1 MESLKDVEINIKTDC
16 VKEYNPEC
24 PCCMEVPKKGRII
37 FDCRHLMCTGCF
49 MMHNKKSNNCPI
61 CRVVY
66 RENNEQLPR
75 LDHRRQPVRHPPRLL
90 APQIHAPRLL
100 APQIRDLHT
109 LTPRSLR
116 REAEEWQ
123 AQRDNFERDA
133 IAHQRRQIRTNREQR
148 LRDAPPLGAHR
159 DDDRDD
165 DEPTTDYKNLAIV
178 VLADIFV
185 MAIWLLRVNM
195 YS

>member
-1 MESLKDVEINIKTDC
+1 MESLKDVEINIKSEW
-16 VKEYNPEC
+16 VNAYNPEC
-24 PCCMEVPKKGRII
+24 PCCLEVPKKGRII
-37 FDCRHLMCTGCF
+37 LDCRHLMCTECF

-75 LDHRRQPVRHPPRLL
+75 LDHHRQPVRHPPRLL
-90 APQIHAPRLL
+90 V
-100 APQIRDLHT
+100 PQIRDLHT

-116 REAEEWQ
+116 QEAEEWQ
-123 AQRDNFERDA
+123 AQRDNFERDT

-159 DDDRDD
+159 DAHRDDNRDDDRDD
-165 DEPTTDYKNLAIV
+165 DEPTTDYKNLALV